1 MSSRPPRQHRL
12 SAPSGTHRRAAG
24 DNPPR
29 EAGKPPVQLLRVAG
43 LAAVSALFQQAP
55 DRVVRL
61 FYEERKAP
69 EMGVFCARMAEWRR
83 PYRMV
88 GGDELA
94 KIAGTV
100 LHGGVVAVANPP
112 PERVLTAQ
120 EAQRLAVI
128 RQPLFI
134 LDGIGNP
141 HNLGAIA
148 RTLAF
153 FGHRQLALSDHPHQ
167 AGPSDA
173 AYRIAEGGL
182 DWLTIYRASSLPQL
196 LRQIRPLYRVVGTA
210 LRRRGFSLEELGQ
223 DERPTAVV
231 LGNEET
237 GLPAAT
243 LAACERVVT
252 IPGAGSVQSL
262 NVAATAAIIAHALR
276 PSNPSS
282 GGGTGSA
289 RAAVKAQPPGRRPR
303 RQT

>member
-1 MSSRPPRQHRL
+1 MPFRPPRHQRL
-12 SAPSGTHRRAAG
+12 QVPAEPRARPAG
-24 DNPPR
+24 DTPHK
-29 EAGKPPVQLLRVAG
+29 EAGKRPEQLLRIAG

-55 DRVVRL
+55 NRVVRL

-69 EMGVFCARMAEWRR
+69 EVGVFCARMAEWRR

-94 KIAGTV
+94 RIAGTV
-100 LHGGVVAVANPP
+100 LHGGVVAVATPP
-112 PERVLTAQ
+112 PERVLTAL
-120 EAQRLAVI
+120 EAQRLAVL

-141 HNLGAIA
+141 HNVGAIA
-148 RTLAF
+148 RSLAF
-153 FGHRQLALSDHPHQ
+153 FGYRLLALSDHPQQ
-167 AGPSDA
+167 AAPSDA

-182 DWLTIYRASSLPQL
+182 DWLTIYRAPSLPQL
-196 LRQIRPLYRVVGTA
+196 LRQIRPLYRIVGTA
-210 LRRRGFSLEELGQ
+210 LSRRGHALEELGQ

-243 LAACERVVT
+243 LAACEQVVT
-252 IPGAGSVQSL
+252 LPGAGSVQSL

-276 PSNPSS
+276 PRREVS
-282 GGGTGSA
+282 GVGDGPVQTALKSH
-289 RAAVKAQPPGRRPR
+289 PPR
-303 RQT
+303 RRSRQ